1 VVEASVPPA
10 EARYIGDERLIGLA
24 LDHVLS
30 NALKFT
36 PAGGRIVFMLQLDDD
51 GGARIVVEDTGVG
64 IDPADI
70 EACFEAFR
78 QADRGLGRSHE
89 GAGLGLTLAKRF
101 IGLHQGSIFLHSG
114 RGDGTKVTITL
125 PAARRCTPSRRRSA

>member
-1 VVEASVPPA
+1 VPPA
-10 EARYIGDERLIGLA
+10 EARYIGDERLIRLA

-36 PAGGRIVFMLQLDDD
+36 PAGGRIVFMLHLDDD
-51 GGARIVVEDTGVG
+51 GGARIVIEDSGVG
-64 IDPADI
+64 IDPADV

-101 IGLHQGSIFLHSG
+101 VELHQGSIALQSR
-114 RGDGTKVTITL
+114 RGDGTRVTITL
-125 PAARRCTPSRRRSA
+125 PAARRCTTAARRSA